1 MSKNQNSASMP
12 ISMFQDFSRF
22 IQSKGYTFQFNLL
35 NGYDVINKTGRIMSK
50 STVSKLRRQFLN
62 ITTKNENDGTKR

>member
-1 MSKNQNSASMP
+1 MSKKQNLDSVPMS
-12 ISMFQDFSRF
+12 ILDFSRF

-35 NGYDVINKTGRIMSK
+35 NGYDVINKTGRVMSK

-62 ITTKNENDGTKR
+62 TITKNESDGNRN